1 MFDYG
6 QVTAAP
12 LAALTSAYADPAAAR
27 TAGRS
32 SARPTGHK
40 AGPSVLD
47 SGVVAVADLVGPADA
62 LARRAGPPLPVLE
75 PLGTVLPEGLRRGS
89 TVAVANSVSL
99 LLALLGGP
107 SGAGAW
113 CATVGLPAISAE
125 AAAEYGIDLS
135 RLAIVPTPGAG
146 WLTAVGALLDAV
158 DVVVVRPP
166 AQVSDG
172 DLRRLAARARGRDA
186 VLVPYLG
193 GRTRWP
199 RADVELTARTEQWTG
214 LGVGHGRLHARQV
227 TVSATGRGRA
237 ARPRA
242 VTCWLPAAGGGIS
255 PVGVVS
261 GPVTLPVT
269 RPVAVPVSVPLDQL
283 RAG

>member
-1 MFDYG
+1 MTAVPLDSFDE
-6 QVTAAP
+6 TP
-12 LAALTSAYADPAAAR
+12 ADPVR
-27 TAGRS
+27 AGR
-32 SARPTGHK
+32 
-40 AGPSVLD
+40 SVLD
-47 SGVVAVADLVGPADA
+47 SGVIAVADLVRPAGE

-75 PLGTVLPEGLRRGS
+75 PLRTVLPEGLRRGN

-107 SGAGAW
+107 SGSGAW
-113 CATVGLPAISAE
+113 CATVGMPSISAE

-135 RLAIVPTPGAG
+135 RLAIVPAPGTG

-166 AQVSDG
+166 VQVSDG
-172 DLRRLAARARGRDA
+172 DLRRLAARARNRDA

-199 RADVELTARTEQWTG
+199 RADVELTVRTEQWTG

-237 ARPRA
+237 ARPRQ
-242 VTCWLPAAGGGIS
+242 VTCWLPAAGGGI
-255 PVGVVS
+255 GTIDLVS
-261 GPVTLPVT
+261 APTAIPT
-269 RPVAVPVSVPLDQL
+269 SVPLDEL